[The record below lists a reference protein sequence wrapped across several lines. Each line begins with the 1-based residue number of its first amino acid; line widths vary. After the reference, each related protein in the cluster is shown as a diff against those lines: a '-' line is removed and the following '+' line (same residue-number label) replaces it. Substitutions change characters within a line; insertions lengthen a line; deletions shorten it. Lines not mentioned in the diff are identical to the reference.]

1 MLCPRSAHGVDGKVY
16 EYKLIHIN
24 MSKKQTSC
32 TDICFALSDDTRLN
46 ILFLLEEGEKDV
58 STLVS
63 SLGKNQSLISH
74 HLKILRDANLV
85 VNRYKGKS
93 IVYSLAD
100 PSVKE
105 FLVALRKLTD
115 YINQIGLCIERGKKG
130 VIVSDKRSLNP
141 EECSQL
147 GKESVDN

>member
-1 MLCPRSAHGVDGKVY
+1 
-16 EYKLIHIN
+16 
-24 MSKKQTSC
+24 MSKKQTTC
-32 TDICFALSDDTRLN
+32 NDICFALSDEIRLN
-46 ILFLLEEGEKDV
+46 ILFSLEEGEKDV

-63 SLGKNQSLISH
+63 LLGKNQSLVSH

-85 VNRYKGKS
+85 VNRYRGKS

-105 FLVALRKLTD
+105 FLDSLRKLTD

-130 VIVSDKRSLNP
+130 VIISDKRSLSP
-141 EECSQL
+141 QECANM
-147 GKESVDN
+147 GKESLGK